1 MKYLTSVA
9 TGVALAVAISA
20 LVVFFISQSM
30 QADARK
36 RAAFAL
42 KYPRSGVY
50 TYSME
55 EVD

>member
-42 KYPRSGVY
+42 KYSRSGVY
-50 TYSME
+50 THSME